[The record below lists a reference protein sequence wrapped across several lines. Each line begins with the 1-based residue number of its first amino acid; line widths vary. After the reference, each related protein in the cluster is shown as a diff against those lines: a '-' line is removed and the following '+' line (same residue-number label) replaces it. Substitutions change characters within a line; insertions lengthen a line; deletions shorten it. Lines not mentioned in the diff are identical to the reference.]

1 MNRVFHNNNF
11 SFIFIMSSRVR
22 MSPSRHTFFEIFSE
36 TRILTSDMKLNQ
48 IIISGE
54 PRQDFQSGDGN
65 EPTPTLGKS
74 IEVFFRQKLS
84 DEIQSLIALFFDE
97 IEKEA
102 STLQSIS
109 YDLIP
114 DAGIKAAKSR
124 LDRFDWEDMG
134 VRFRIERRRDDEELR
149 QELRE
154 ARKKEVEALLAYDR
168 ETYLDL
174 YRYTFPQ
181 VANAI
186 MQEGGDRHMAR
197 DIFQNALIVLL
208 ERIKSDDFEL
218 TCSAGTYLVAVS
230 INIWRNLR
238 RKLAQKAIRVEIS
251 DFPNTL
257 TETIYFDEIPGDF
270 ERVAA
275 ILEKMEDPCKSLL
288 ENFYFRKL
296 SWDAIAEKMGYA
308 SAGSAR
314 NQKYKCIERI
324 KKIMEVE

>member
-1 MNRVFHNNNF
+1 
-11 SFIFIMSSRVR
+11 
-22 MSPSRHTFFEIFSE
+22 
-36 TRILTSDMKLNQ
+36 MKLNQ

-74 IEVFFRQKLS
+74 IEVFFRQKLA
-84 DEIQSLIALFFDE
+84 DKIQSLIAPLFDE
-97 IEKEA
+97 IENEA
-102 STLQSIS
+102 ILRQSLS

-218 TCSAGTYLVAVS
+218 TCKPGTYLHSVS

-238 RKLAQKAIRVEIS
+238 RKLARREIQVEIS
-251 DFPNTL
+251 DLPGTL
-257 TETIYFDEIPGDF
+257 KETIYFDEIPGDY

-324 KKIMEVE
+324 KKIMEVG